1 MLAQGIKLDVF
12 DQDDLT
18 RFRIEN
24 RMVDNLIDVLPIT
37 LGQEFERA
45 RRSLWS
51 SGQPLSLR
59 IFANGFQQIAVSVG
73 QDIDVLSIEAIE
85 LARETIARLELRILI
100 SQDRQSINRAS
111 STDIFRRRV

>member
-12 DQDDLT
+12 DQDDLA

-45 RRSLWS
+45 RSSRRS

-59 IFANGFQQIAVSVG
+59 IFANRLEQIAISVFE
-73 QDIDVLSIEAIE
+73 QLE
-85 LARETIARLELRILI
+85 LAIVDLGTGRQKIF
-100 SQDRQSINRAS
+100 SQYWS
-111 STDIFRRRV
+111 SYYFVFYLHVFAP